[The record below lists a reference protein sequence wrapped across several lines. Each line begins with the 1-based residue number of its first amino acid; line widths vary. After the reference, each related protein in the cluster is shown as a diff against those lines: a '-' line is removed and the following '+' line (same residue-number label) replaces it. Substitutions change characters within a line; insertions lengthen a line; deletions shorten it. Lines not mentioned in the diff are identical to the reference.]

1 MSSPQEGLLVV
12 WLLLILTVVAT
23 FFIQRHK
30 LTAIPPSAAAMAIGI
45 VVGVI
50 VTTAGIQ
57 TFASDS
63 CSIPVAFVF
72 VSIRLHLHLYDC
84 TCILTIALAS

>member
-1 MSSPQEGLLVV
+1 MV

-30 LTAIPPSAAAMAIGI
+30 VTAVPPSAAAMAIGI

-50 VTTAGIQ
+50 VTTAGQ
-57 TFASDS
+57 QS
-63 CSIPVAFVF
+63 
-72 VSIRLHLHLYDC
+72 H
-84 TCILTIALAS
+84 IALLIFNSHMPFLGLSLSEWVLSMSSC